1 MKTYCISDIHG
12 HLDNLKRFTKTLSK
26 NDRVYVLGDVVD
38 KGPKSIECLLFI
50 MNDKR
55 FKLLL
60 GNHDYMMYK
69 YITSLDIETKY
80 MYFNQWFKLNEGE
93 KTFNK
98 FNSLDHKTQDKIID
112 YLSNLQTGLLVKV
125 KDKSYLLAHADPNAR
140 EDIKAKDN
148 PDIVEDIVWRRIYKY
163 DFDFRKEKV
172 IVGHTPVQLLYEDL
186 ICKPYFKAETIDK
199 AKVIVI
205 DGGLANVDITKGK
218 LIALCLDDLTY
229 TIY

>member
-12 HLDNLKRFTKTLSK
+12 HLDNLKRFANTLSK
-26 NDRVYVLGDVVD
+26 NDRVFVLGDVVD
-38 KGPKSIECLLFI
+38 KGPKSIECLLYI

-55 FKLLL
+55 FKLIL

-69 YITSLDIETKY
+69 YISTDDIEIKLV
-80 MYFNQWFKLNEGE
+80 YFNQWFQLNEGE

-98 FNSLDHKTQDKIID
+98 FTKLDEKTQDLITD
-112 YLSNLQTGLLVKV
+112 YLSNLKTGLKVKV
-125 KDKSYLLAHADPNAR
+125 NGKSFFLSHTDPNAS
-140 EDIKAKDN
+140 EDLKASDD
-148 PDIVEDIVWRRIYKY
+148 PSTVEDTVWRRIYKY
-163 DFDFRKEKV
+163 DFDFRKETV

-186 ICKPYFKAETIDK
+186 VCKPYYEAESIDK

-229 TIY
+229 KTY